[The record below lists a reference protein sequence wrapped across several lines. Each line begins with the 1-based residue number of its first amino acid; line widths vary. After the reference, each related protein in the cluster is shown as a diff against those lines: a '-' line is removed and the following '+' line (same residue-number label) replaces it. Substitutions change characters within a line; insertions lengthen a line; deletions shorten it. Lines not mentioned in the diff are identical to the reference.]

1 MNVKNINKEKYSE
14 MVKKATPPSPVFK
27 NCLFAF
33 IFGGGICTFG
43 QVLLKVYNYFGFNLQ
58 NSKTL
63 VSISLIFIA
72 AVLTAFNVFDK
83 IGKIA
88 GAGTLVPITGFAN
101 SMVSPAM
108 EFKSEGFITGL
119 GVKIFSIAGPV
130 IAYGTVASVV
140 YGVIYWV
147 MTLY

>member
-1 MNVKNINKEKYSE
+1 MKNINKEKYSE
-14 MVKKATPPSPVFK
+14 MVKKATPNSPVLK
-27 NCLFAF
+27 NSFFAF
-33 IFGGGICTFG
+33 IFGGGICTLG
-43 QVLLKVYNYFGFNLQ
+43 QVLLNIYSCFGFDINE
-58 NSKTL
+58 SKTL

-119 GVKIFSIAGPV
+119 GVKQLSIAGPV
-130 IAYGTVASVV
+130 IVYGTVASV
-140 YGVIYWV
+140 I
-147 MTLY
+147 